1 MFRCNSSVVARGLAD
16 SARADAAAGA
26 CGLARADANFAAAAR
41 DNVAR
46 ARDIAEAANAYEL
59 WRAEWTGCP
68 APLFLH
74 GMLQR
79 AAHAARSVARTGER
93 PAIRLTGSDLG
104 KPAGGRGDRAP
115 TTVRRRIC
123 N

>member
-1 MFRCNSSVVARGLAD
+1 MITFTLGDDGRTVTPSPAIPDQVGNPAGNPAVRRSRKVFRCNSSVVARGLAD

-59 WRAEWTGCP
+59 
-68 APLFLH
+68 
-74 GMLQR
+74 
-79 AAHAARSVARTGER
+79 
-93 PAIRLTGSDLG
+93 
-104 KPAGGRGDRAP
+104 
-115 TTVRRRIC
+115 
-123 N
+123 